1 MIEITDF
8 QSKFSTVLKCITSQ
22 LGISK
27 AIIMSSSSRLIKTGS
42 NYLWVDMEIC
52 PKNWRQMRL
61 FKENLAELAQKSKK
75 NNLLS
80 LRKA

>member
-27 AIIMSSSSRLIKTGS
+27 AIITSSSSRLIKTGS
-42 NYLWVDMEIC
+42 NYLWVGMEIC